1 MGTYSTEMAALI
13 NYYPLSGILVQSI
26 SLPKIS
32 IKKLCIYSKLHYG
45 NLLVNVLN

>member
-26 SLPKIS
+26 SLQTIY
-32 IKKLCIYSKLHYG
+32 IKNDVYTVSCIM
-45 NLLVNVLN
+45 V